1 MLGRNANKK
10 GQHSSDI
17 VRSSHT
23 THKSEETGLCFEFYL
38 QIPSCHNI
46 LNKFIIVRKSIGR
59 SRARIAAW
67 AACGTMVVMSVKQI
81 DPERGPTYRSIRFQF
96 AASCVKDADTD
107 AHA

>member
-46 LNKFIIVRKSIGR
+46 LNKFFIVRKSIAR
-59 SRARIAAW
+59 PRVRIAAW
-67 AACGTMVVMSVKQI
+67 AACGSMAVMSAKRI
-81 DPERGPTYRSIRFQF
+81 DAERWPMYRSIRFQF
-96 AASCVKDADTD
+96 AAS
-107 AHA
+107 